1 MTTHT
6 RHMTQRRA
14 DVVREGTIGHKLTRR
29 SVEKILSAADLEDC
43 AADYKLALVRQK
55 YARIRSVM

>member
-1 MTTHT
+1 
-6 RHMTQRRA
+6 MTQRRA